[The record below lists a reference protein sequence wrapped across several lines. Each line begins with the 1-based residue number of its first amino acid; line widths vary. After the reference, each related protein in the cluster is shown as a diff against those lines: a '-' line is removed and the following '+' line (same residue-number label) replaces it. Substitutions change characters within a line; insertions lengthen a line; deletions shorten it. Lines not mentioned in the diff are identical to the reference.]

1 MNESTPATFDQ
12 WRANESMAE
21 AMVPLLGRLYR
32 DRDVVL
38 KIYGQTIT
46 GESVVR
52 ILKAHRFARQVTG
65 SELSPASTLP
75 LLEAMATMDLDS
87 ARVDIGKLASDWTSN
102 ATDMAAADF
111 LADRLST
118 IMTGAGRMLTQ
129 PTDVVLYGFGRIGR
143 LLARILISKT
153 GSGEKLRLR
162 AIVLRP
168 GKPNDLAKRASL
180 LRRDSIHGPFDGT
193 ITIDQDKDQIIANGN
208 PIQLI
213 YAKSPSDV
221 DYTAHGISN
230 AIVVDNTG
238 MWRDRDG
245 LSEHLKSEGVTKVL
259 LTAPGKG
266 DVKNIIFG
274 VNDGDIDA
282 EDNVLSAA
290 SCTTNAIVPALKA
303 INDRFGIVNGHLET
317 VHAYTNDQNLTD
329 NYHSK
334 ERRGRS
340 APLNMVITTTGA
352 ATAVAKALPELDGK
366 LTGNA
371 IRVPTPNVS
380 LAILNLN
387 LETDVNK
394 EQVNTFLRKTSLDG
408 PLRNQIDYTSSTEI
422 VSSDL
427 VGTDRAGVVDG
438 SATITDGKRCIL
450 YVWYDNE
457 AGYSYQVIRVVQS
470 LAGLRYP
477 MVPAQP

>member
-1 MNESTPATFDQ
+1 MNESTRATFEQ

-87 ARVDIGKLASDWTSN
+87 ARVDIGKLASDWTAN
-102 ATDMAAADF
+102 ATDMTAADF

-168 GKPNDLAKRASL
+168 GKPDDLAKRASL
-180 LRRDSIHGPFDGT
+180 LRRDSIHGPFAGT

-221 DYTAHGISN
+221 DYAAHGISN

-245 LSEHLKSEGVTKVL
+245 LSEHLKSEGVSKVL

-427 VGTDRAGVVDG
+427 VGTDRASVVDG

-477 MVPAQP
+477 SVPAQP